1 MRFDR
6 WFSTPERFSLA
17 REARRIERSGRIDR
31 VEAPRDLGSAAAEA
45 WLDWA
50 ETLPLDF
57 PKPTPPELSPERPYD
72 RLLGQGP
79 ARYARRLAAWG
90 LAAGLFEDAHD
101 AEIFADELFATM
113 ALGLAAPAAQRP
125 AGVRV
130 HPVAGDLLPTAHEPA
145 LLDLNDVE
153 LVPVL
158 ERQLTQHRAA
168 DLAQAGVDA
177 MAARLQAVRDAV
189 IRCDGDRAACGDPL
203 RNPALARAALA
214 AREAGASDGLISR
227 AILSAGPDSADWA
240 AETVRVERPA
250 FALACGPR
258 ELAEAGAPEA
268 LLAAAVGAETG
279 ALALAFDP
287 RDAEAYL
294 RARAA
299 PRAAVDVCGFVS
311 DDGAVDVASLE
322 AAVRLWTVALEIECA
337 AGFAET
343 PQAARARADW
353 RALGLTLAGL
363 SDLLVREVLA
373 YGGEEGRAAAAG
385 LMALVDAE
393 AVHASAEMAARL
405 GAYAEWPQDAEAHHA
420 LVEDAEAR
428 AQALAATGVES
439 AERAAARYAEARA
452 LAGAHGWR
460 NAECTAL
467 FFDPELTLR
476 LGRRL
481 GTAPWSGA
489 SVEIET
495 ADGELTPVLA
505 ETAAIALTRAGADPW
520 EAQGHVLGRRSL
532 EDAPA
537 IDPAALRAKG
547 LTDLEIEAVETALGH
562 APSLQAALSP
572 AVIGEGFARDVLGLT
587 EEEAAD
593 PAFDLPARLGF
604 SAEEVEAAERWVF
617 GSGSLSDWPELPDG
631 LADVFA
637 RIDRPASLKMTAAL
651 ERFTGAPSLAPIR
664 LEWREGVT
672 EAGRIQSEA
681 AACGLRAVRLKR
693 EAPPAGRFLEI
704 PLSEPARQS
713 APQSQV
719 QAAPALAPRPQER
732 VVERVVE
739 RERTRRRLPDRRKG
753 YIQKA
758 AVGGHKVYLHTGEY
772 DDGDA
777 RRALHRHA
785 QGRRRLPLADEQFRD
800 RRLDRPAIRR
810 AAGGVR
816 RRLRLHPLRAG
827 GPGHRQRLDQVGD
840 LDPRLHLP
848 RAGGLLSGPL
858 RPRQRRPGRR
868 AAQRRRPRP
877 RPDRRG
883 RGGRPCR
890 PPGSFPRASPA
901 APPAT
906 IWWSCPSP
914 RAVRARRRSSRRA
927 SRTSVRPAAGSVC
940 SVGPAPSS
948 ATPAAPRRD
957 WQGDMKR
964 WLLTALLCLA
974 AGSAAAQNAGEIA
987 RAQRRS
993 LLSALQPV
1001 PGGPEQ
1007 SEADGPRF
1015 LRRAPAPGEPDGVNP
1030 HALPLRRGGP
1040 ARRGRLR
1047 RGADRR
1053 GPEGRRPDP
1062 CELRRRLSGR
1072 RGFQGREARRDQ
1084 PVGRGAA
1091 ARPRPDPGPARARLR
1106 RPLHAAALRL
1116 PHPRLPVR
1124 LRRTKALSLVQAE
1137 SPEPMKVL

>member
-6 WFSTPERFSLA
+6 WFSTPERFSLV

-31 VEAPRDLGSAAAEA
+31 VETPRDLGSAAAEA

-50 ETLPLDF
+50 ESLPLDF
-57 PKPTPPELSPERPYD
+57 PKLTPPELSPPELSPDRPYD

-79 ARYARRLAAWG
+79 ARYSRRLAAWG
-90 LAAGLFEDAHD
+90 FAAGLFESAHA

-130 HPVAGDLLPTAHEPA
+130 HPVAGDLLPAVREPA

-153 LVPVL
+153 LAPIL
-158 ERQLTQHRAA
+158 ERRLAQHRAA
-168 DLAQAGVDA
+168 DLAQASVDA
-177 MAARLQAVRDAV
+177 LAARLQAVRDAV

-203 RNPALARAALA
+203 RNPALARAAQA

-240 AETVRVERPA
+240 AEIIRVERPA
-250 FALACGPR
+250 FAVACGPR

-294 RARAA
+294 RARSA
-299 PRAAVDVCGFVS
+299 PRAAIDVCGFVS

-322 AAVRLWTVALEIECA
+322 TAVRLWTVALEIECA

-343 PQAARARADW
+343 PQEARARADW

-373 YGGEEGRAAAAG
+373 YDSEEGRAAAAG

-393 AVHASAEMAARL
+393 AVHASAELAARL
-405 GAYAEWPQDAEAHHA
+405 GAYAEWPQDAEARHA

-428 AQALAATGVES
+428 AQALAASGVES

-452 LAGAHGWR
+452 LAGARGWR

-505 ETAAIALTRAGADPW
+505 ETAAIALKRAGADLW
-520 EAQGHVLGRRSL
+520 EAQAHVLGRRSL
-532 EDAPA
+532 EGAPA

-617 GSGSLSDWPELPDG
+617 GSGSLSDWPELPES

-704 PLSEPARQS
+704 PLSEPARPS
-713 APQSQV
+713 APQSLAQSQV
-719 QAAPALAPRPQER
+719 QAAPALAPRPQPER

-772 DDGDA
+772 DEGTLGELFIDMHKEGAAFRSLMNNFAIAVSIGLQYGVPLEEFVDA
-777 RRALHRHA
+777 FVYTRFEPA
-785 QGRRRLPLADEQFRD
+785 GRVTGNDSIRSATSILDYIFRELAVSY
-800 RRLDRPAIRR
+800 LDRSDLANADPDAEPLSADGLGHGQTEGVAEETVPAARFISKGFARG
-810 AAGGVR
+810 AT
-816 RRLRLHPLRAG
+816 
-827 GPGHRQRLDQVGD
+827 GD
-840 LDPRLHLP
+840 NLVVVPF
-848 RAGGLLSGPL
+848 AS
-858 RPRQRRPGRR
+858 
-868 AAQRRRPRP
+868 RRPREETVEP
-877 RPDRRG
+877 ASQPDVCPSCGGLSLQRRAG
-883 RGGRPCR
+883 AFVCDACG
-890 PPGSFPRASPA
+890 A
-901 APPAT
+901 APGL
-906 IWWSCPSP
+906 
-914 RAVRARRRSSRRA
+914 
-927 SRTSVRPAAGSVC
+927 AG
-940 SVGPAPSS
+940 
-948 ATPAAPRRD
+948 
-957 WQGDMKR
+957 
-964 WLLTALLCLA
+964 
-974 AGSAAAQNAGEIA
+974 
-987 RAQRRS
+987 
-993 LLSALQPV
+993 
-1001 PGGPEQ
+1001 
-1007 SEADGPRF
+1007 
-1015 LRRAPAPGEPDGVNP
+1015 
-1030 HALPLRRGGP
+1030 
-1040 ARRGRLR
+1040 
-1047 RGADRR
+1047 
-1053 GPEGRRPDP
+1053 
-1062 CELRRRLSGR
+1062 
-1072 RGFQGREARRDQ
+1072 
-1084 PVGRGAA
+1084 
-1091 ARPRPDPGPARARLR
+1091 
-1106 RPLHAAALRL
+1106 
-1116 PHPRLPVR
+1116 
-1124 LRRTKALSLVQAE
+1124 
-1137 SPEPMKVL
+1137 